1 MKEPCRSCDRREID
15 FGGCR
20 CQAFA
25 IAGDATATDPA
36 CHLSPDH
43 ARFAAYAEVESQA
56 PAPDFIYRRYGGA
69 AASRA
74 RAKEPA

>member
-1 MKEPCRSCDRREID
+1 MKEPCRTCDRREID

-25 IAGDATATDPA
+25 VTGDAAAADPA

-43 ARFAAYAEVESQA
+43 GRFAAFAEVESHV
-56 PAPDFIYRRYGGA
+56 PPPPFVYRRMGGPGPGKA
-69 AASRA
+69 DSR
-74 RAKEPA
+74 